1 MKEFMMIFRSEQ
13 DKSQISPEQ
22 MQVMVKQWQDW
33 IGGIASQGK
42 FVATNALGY
51 QGKTVHA
58 DGAITDGPY
67 AEVKEIVGG
76 YIIVKADNLEDAVKL
91 SEGCPTL
98 EIPGGKVEVRDVMVF
113 DN

>member
-1 MKEFMMIFRSEQ
+1 MKEFMMIFRTEQ
-13 DKSQISPEQ
+13 DKSEISPEQ
-22 MQVMVKQWQDW
+22 MQAMVKQWQDW

-51 QGKTVHA
+51 QGKTVQA